1 MGGFDLVGAV
11 AWFRCLLLGCG
22 GCFEDFAL
30 DCDEWFLLGLC
41 MVTVAFAWWLSFSGG
56 MFGVSVLLIGL
67 WVLDFW
73 LWLIWFDGLA

>member
-1 MGGFDLVGAV
+1 MLAAWLCVVVSKILLWIVTGGF
-11 AWFRCLLLGCG
+11 C
-22 GCFEDFAL
+22 
-30 DCDEWFLLGLC
+30 LGLC
-41 MVTVAFAWWLSFSGG
+41 MVTVEFAWWLSFSGG

>member
-1 MGGFDLVGAV
+1 M
-11 AWFRCLLLGCG
+11 C

-30 DCDEWFLLGLC
+30 DCNGGFCLGLC
-41 MVTVAFAWWLSFSGG
+41 MVAVEFAWWLSFSGG